1 MEEMHQLKV
10 DKTKEK
16 GSQHVPENVVDK
28 EETPEGGGL
37 QKVEQCFIIM
47 VNIVALLER
56 EKAKALK
63 E

>member
-16 GSQHVPENVVDK
+16 GSQHVLENVVDK